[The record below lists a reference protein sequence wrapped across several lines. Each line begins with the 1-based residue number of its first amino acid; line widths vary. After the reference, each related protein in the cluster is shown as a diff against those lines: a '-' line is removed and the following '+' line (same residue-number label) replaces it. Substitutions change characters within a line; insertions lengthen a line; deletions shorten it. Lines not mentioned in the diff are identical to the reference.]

1 MSHVFDLLYWFTG
14 DYGLTETAQIQRAAL
29 QGLGYM
35 YTRYPMLM
43 TKDASTQLMDRIFE
57 QDNQD
62 LQTQLMIVFREFLD
76 TEEVRLE
83 QREQGNSHDLHVVQ
97 D

>member
-1 MSHVFDLLYWFTG
+1 
-14 DYGLTETAQIQRAAL
+14 
-29 QGLGYM
+29 
-35 YTRYPMLM
+35 M
-43 TKDASTQLMDRIFE
+43 TKDASTQLMDHIFE

-83 QREQGNSHDLHVVQ
+83 QREQGNSYDLHAV
-97 D
+97 

>member
-1 MSHVFDLLYWFTG
+1 MSYVFDLLYWFTAHH
-14 DYGLTETAQIQRAAL
+14 DLAESLQIQKAAL

-43 TKDASTQLMDRIFE
+43 TRDASTQLMDHIFE

-62 LQTQLMIVFREFLD
+62 LETQLMIVFREFLD

-83 QREQGNSHDLHVVQ
+83 QREQGNSYDLHAV
-97 D
+97 